1 MPGMTRTTSF
11 PGSNI
16 TLLVHYRSKANN
28 EAFTLLELLVV
39 MGIILILLAATVP
52 AVIGLSKSNSL
63 NSAGR
68 IVTNILTIAR
78 SEAINRRTL
87 VRFEIATTWSTDPTS
102 AYRKFT
108 LVQHDVT
115 SGTDTQLT
123 GWETLPTGTIFE
135 RQDPLGTSPPSGSG
149 TYFFALS
156 PPQTSTLKFAGNDV
170 PTNYIEFGPTGALDT
185 PIASSP
191 VRLRINQG
199 AISGTNEV
207 LTGTS
212 NWFEMSVDSI
222 VGRIKIS
229 RP

>member
-1 MPGMTRTTSF
+1 MAVIVKRNAAHLDRNSDKTKG
-11 PGSNI
+11 
-16 TLLVHYRSKANN
+16 
-28 EAFTLLELLVV
+28 FTLLELLVV
-39 MGIILILLAATVP
+39 IGIVLILLAATVP
-52 AVIGLSKSNSL
+52 AVVGLSKSNSL

-68 IVTNILTIAR
+68 IVTNVLTIAR

-87 VRFEIATTWSTDPTS
+87 IRFEIATNWPVDATS

-115 SGTDTQLT
+115 TGADTQLT

-135 RQDPLGTSPPSGSG
+135 RQDPLGTSPSSGSG
-149 TYFFALS
+149 TYFFTQN
-156 PPQTSTLKFAGNDV
+156 PPQTSTLKFAGSDV
-170 PTNYIEFGPTGALDT
+170 TTDYIEFGPTGALDT
-185 PIASSP
+185 PIANSP

-199 AISGTNEV
+199 VISGTNEI

-212 NWFEMSVDSI
+212 NWFETSVDSI